1 MKWSSIN
8 INDEYIKNEIEETK
22 LDTNTLEGMLK
33 RMEKDGERWE
43 KTKIDKKEN

>member
-8 INDEYIKNEIEETK
+8 INDEYIKNETEETK
-22 LDTNTLEGMLK
+22 LEANTLEGMLERRK
-33 RMEKDGERWE
+33 KDGERWE